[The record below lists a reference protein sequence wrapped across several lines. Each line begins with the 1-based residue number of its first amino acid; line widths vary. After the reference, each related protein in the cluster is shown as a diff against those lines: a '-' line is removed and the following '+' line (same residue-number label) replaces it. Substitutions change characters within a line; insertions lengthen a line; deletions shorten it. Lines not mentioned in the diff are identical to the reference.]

1 MKKLFTLLTLTLL
14 AFTTQAQTMIFKI
27 ENAETRTNLNG
38 QPINKGDEFEISVW
52 VKPNGN
58 TTTRSLYF
66 DFEYQNTAFQLTGVN
81 HTGTNGNGGALPTGS
96 QISMSYYNYPGYSWL
111 STQQNNVSNGNTKY
125 QYANYNYTSGGPKS
139 ILRVYLNWATTNN
152 NFAEWHLI
160 KLRFRLKTDAPG
172 YTWDPIKLNF
182 VAAFNQNGTAGS
194 TVLEQPLTTVIY
206 LDPIATSYVN
216 AKVEVNGNLNR
227 FTLTRVLFLEEGSTS
242 GYIVDATSD
251 GKLNVDQSRFKPNTD
266 YRVMVMVNA
275 DSMYDLYNDAITV
288 SDYTTAEA
296 EFISQNLDGTFKNEN
311 IKTGVGYAV
320 ADINRNKIFD
330 GGDVTKLF
338 SQAVAVDQLIA
349 LPSQYQPGADIYV
362 SVPTMLAADFDALT
376 PETWKNVTEY
386 YAKFRTGNIGTNLP
400 LDLKYALWGDIN
412 RSHSS
417 QVRDAGGNIKTNA
430 LVSLRTNDFVNTPIP
445 LATSIDVSLKNI
457 VVTSNAIEIPV
468 SVDTK
473 GNKVAALQFGF
484 NYDDTKIKF
493 DELQSQLPDGWY
505 VFGTPKDG
513 FIKFGAI
520 NKDLKTTISGE
531 VIPFKLK
538 FSTLVNGLD
547 IATSIKVTSTMDASD
562 DKGNQIGINLNTNSI
577 KLTGYNN
584 FNKK

>member
-96 QISMSYYNYPGYSWL
+96 QISMNYYNYPGYSWL

-172 YTWDPIKLNF
+172 YVWDPIKLNF
-182 VAAFNQNGTAGS
+182 VAAFNQNGTSGS

-206 LDPIATSYVN
+206 LDPIATSYIN
-216 AKVEVNGNLNR
+216 AQVEANSNLNR
-227 FTLTRVLFLEEGSTS
+227 YSLTRVVFVDSLTNESYL
-242 GYIVDATSD
+242 VDATSD
-251 GKLNVDQSRFKPNTD
+251 GKLNVDQSRFKPNTN
-266 YRVMVMVNA
+266 YKVMVLVNM
-275 DSMYDLYNDAITV
+275 DSMKDLYNDAVTV

-311 IKTGVGYAV
+311 IRTGIGYFA
-320 ADINRNKIFD
+320 ADINRNKVFD
-330 GGDVTKLF
+330 GGDVTKIF
-338 SQAVAVDQLIA
+338 SQSVSVDELIS
-349 LPSQYQPGADIYV
+349 LPPGYQSGTDSYM
-362 SVPTMLAADFDALT
+362 SVPTFITSDFDTLT
-376 PETWKNVTEY
+376 PETWKD
-386 YAKFRTGNIGTNLP
+386 AKPYVMFKTGEIGTNLP
-400 LDLKYALWGDIN
+400 LNLKYALWGDIN

-445 LATSIDVSLKNI
+445 LASSIDVSLKNI

-484 NYDDTKIKF
+484 TYDDTKIKF

>member
-1 MKKLFTLLTLTLL
+1 
-14 AFTTQAQTMIFKI
+14 MIFKI

-66 DFEYQNTAFQLTGVN
+66 DFEYQNTAFQLMSVN

-96 QISMSYYNYPGYSWL
+96 QISMNYYNYPGYSWL

-160 KLRFRLKTDAPG
+160 KLRFKLKTDAPG

-311 IKTGVGYAV
+311 IKTGVGYVV

-457 VVTSNAIEIPV
+457 VVTSNTIEIPV

-484 NYDDTKIKF
+484 TYDDTKIKF

-520 NKDLKTTISGE
+520 NKDLKSTISGE

-547 IATSIKVTSTMDASD
+547 IATSIKVTSNMDASD
-562 DKGNQIGINLNTNSI
+562 NKGNQIGINLNTNSI

>member
-96 QISMSYYNYPGYSWL
+96 QISMNWYNYPGYSWL
-111 STQQNNVSNGNTKY
+111 STQQNNVANGNIRY
-125 QYANYNYTSGGPKS
+125 QYANYNYTGGGPKS
-139 ILRVYLNWATTNN
+139 ILRVYLNWATNN
-152 NFAEWHLI
+152 TNFAEWHLI

-172 YTWDPIKLNF
+172 YVWDPIKLNF
-182 VAAFNQNGTAGS
+182 VAAFNQNGTSGS

-216 AKVEVNGNLNR
+216 GKIEMNGNLDR
-227 FTLTRVLFLEEGSTS
+227 YSVTRVAFIDSLTNESYL
-242 GYIVDATSD
+242 VDATSD
-251 GKLNVDQSRFKPNTD
+251 GKLNVDQSKFKPNTT
-266 YRVMVMVNA
+266 YRVMVMVNM
-275 DSMYDLYNDAITV
+275 DSMKDLYNDAVTV

-311 IKTGVGYAV
+311 IRTGIGYFA
-320 ADINRNKIFD
+320 ADINRSKVFD
-330 GGDVTKLF
+330 GGDVTKIF
-338 SQAVAVDQLIA
+338 SQSVSVDELIS
-349 LPSQYQPGADIYV
+349 LPPGYQSGTDSYM
-362 SVPTMLAADFDALT
+362 SVPTFIASDFDTLT
-376 PETWKNVTEY
+376 PETWKD
-386 YAKFRTGNIGTNLP
+386 AKSYVMFKTGEIGTNLP
-400 LDLKYALWGDIN
+400 LNLKYALWGDIN

-445 LATSIDVSLKNI
+445 LASSIDVSLKNI

-484 NYDDTKIKF
+484 TYDDTKIKF

-538 FSTLVNGLD
+538 FSTLVDGLD

>member
-27 ENAETRTNLNG
+27 DNAETRTNLNG

-96 QISMSYYNYPGYSWL
+96 QISMNWYNYPGYSWL
-111 STQQNNVSNGNTKY
+111 STQQNNVANGNTKY

-172 YTWDPIKLNF
+172 YVWDPIKLNF
-182 VAAFNQNGTAGS
+182 VAAFNQNGTSGS

-206 LDPIATSYVN
+206 LDPIATSYIN
-216 AKVEVNGNLNR
+216 AQVEANSNLNR
-227 FTLTRVLFLEEGSTS
+227 YSLTRVVFVDSLTNESYL
-242 GYIVDATSD
+242 VDATSD
-251 GKLNVDQSRFKPNTD
+251 GKLNVDQSRFKPNTN
-266 YRVMVMVNA
+266 YKVMVLVNM
-275 DSMYDLYNDAITV
+275 DSMKDLYNDAVTV

-311 IKTGVGYAV
+311 IRTGIGYFA
-320 ADINRNKIFD
+320 ADINRNKVFD
-330 GGDVTKLF
+330 GGDVTKIF
-338 SQAVAVDQLIA
+338 SQSVSVDELIS
-349 LPSQYQPGADIYV
+349 LPPGYQSGTDSYM
-362 SVPTMLAADFDALT
+362 SVPTFITSDFDTLT
-376 PETWKNVTEY
+376 PETWKD
-386 YAKFRTGNIGTNLP
+386 AKPYVMFKTGEIGTNLP
-400 LDLKYALWGDIN
+400 LNLKYALWGDIN

-445 LATSIDVSLKNI
+445 LASSIDVSLKNI

-484 NYDDTKIKF
+484 TYDDTKIKF

>member
-27 ENAETRTNLNG
+27 DNAETRTNLNG

-96 QISMSYYNYPGYSWL
+96 QISMNWYNYPGYSWL
-111 STQQNNVSNGNTKY
+111 STQQNNVANGNTKY

-172 YTWDPIKLNF
+172 YVWDPIKLNF
-182 VAAFNQNGTAGS
+182 VAAFNQNGTSGS

-216 AKVEVNGNLNR
+216 AQVEANSNLNR
-227 FTLTRVLFLEEGSTS
+227 YSLTRVVFVDSLTNESYL
-242 GYIVDATSD
+242 VDATSD
-251 GKLNVDQSRFKPNTD
+251 GKLNVDQSRFKPNTN
-266 YRVMVMVNA
+266 YKVMVLVNM
-275 DSMYDLYNDAITV
+275 DSMKDLYNDAVTV

-311 IKTGVGYAV
+311 IRTGIGYFA
-320 ADINRNKIFD
+320 ADINRNKVFD
-330 GGDVTKLF
+330 GGDVTKIF
-338 SQAVAVDQLIA
+338 SQSVSVDELIS
-349 LPSQYQPGADIYV
+349 LPPGYQSGTDSYM
-362 SVPTMLAADFDALT
+362 SVPTFITSDFDTLT
-376 PETWKNVTEY
+376 PETWKD
-386 YAKFRTGNIGTNLP
+386 AKPYVMFKTGEIGTNLP
-400 LDLKYALWGDIN
+400 LNLKYALWGDIN

-445 LATSIDVSLKNI
+445 LASSIDVSLKNI

-484 NYDDTKIKF
+484 TYDDTKIKF

>member
-96 QISMSYYNYPGYSWL
+96 QISMNWYNYPGYSWL
-111 STQQNNVSNGNTKY
+111 STQQNNVANGNTKY

-172 YTWDPIKLNF
+172 YVWDPIKLNF
-182 VAAFNQNGTAGS
+182 VAAFNQNGTSGS

-216 AKVEVNGNLNR
+216 AQVEANSNLNR
-227 FTLTRVLFLEEGSTS
+227 YSLTRVVFVDSLTNESYL
-242 GYIVDATSD
+242 VDATSD
-251 GKLNVDQSRFKPNTD
+251 GKLNVDQSRFKPNTN
-266 YRVMVMVNA
+266 YKVMVLVNM
-275 DSMYDLYNDAITV
+275 DSMKDLYNDAVTV

-311 IKTGVGYAV
+311 IRTGIGYFA
-320 ADINRNKIFD
+320 ADINRNKVFD
-330 GGDVTKLF
+330 GGDVTKIF
-338 SQAVAVDQLIA
+338 SQSVSVDELIS
-349 LPSQYQPGADIYV
+349 LPPGYQSGTDSYM
-362 SVPTMLAADFDALT
+362 SVPTFITSDFDTLT
-376 PETWKNVTEY
+376 PETWKD
-386 YAKFRTGNIGTNLP
+386 AKPYVMFKTGEIGTNLP
-400 LDLKYALWGDIN
+400 LNLKYALWGDIN

-445 LATSIDVSLKNI
+445 LASSIDVSLKNI

-484 NYDDTKIKF
+484 TYDDTKIKF

>member
-27 ENAETRTNLNG
+27 DNAETRTNLNG

-66 DFEYQNTAFQLTGVN
+66 DFEYQNTAFQLTSVN

-96 QISMSYYNYPGYSWL
+96 QISMNWYNYPGYSWL
-111 STQQNNVSNGNTKY
+111 STQQNNVANGNTKY

-172 YTWDPIKLNF
+172 YVWDPIKLNF
-182 VAAFNQNGTAGS
+182 VAAFNQNGTSGS

-206 LDPIATSYVN
+206 LDPIATSYIN
-216 AKVEVNGNLNR
+216 AQVEANSNLNR
-227 FTLTRVLFLEEGSTS
+227 YSLTRVVFVDSLTNESYL
-242 GYIVDATSD
+242 VDATSD
-251 GKLNVDQSRFKPNTD
+251 GKLNVDQSRFKPNTN
-266 YRVMVMVNA
+266 YKVMVLVNM
-275 DSMYDLYNDAITV
+275 DSMKDLYNDAVTV

-311 IKTGVGYAV
+311 IRTGIGYFA
-320 ADINRNKIFD
+320 ADINRNKVFD
-330 GGDVTKLF
+330 GGDVTKIF
-338 SQAVAVDQLIA
+338 SQSVSVDELIS
-349 LPSQYQPGADIYV
+349 LPPGYQSGTDSYM
-362 SVPTMLAADFDALT
+362 SVPTFITSDFDTLT
-376 PETWKNVTEY
+376 PETWKD
-386 YAKFRTGNIGTNLP
+386 AKPYVMFKTGEIGTNLP
-400 LDLKYALWGDIN
+400 LNLKYALWGDIN

-445 LATSIDVSLKNI
+445 LASSIDVSLKNI

-484 NYDDTKIKF
+484 TYDDTKIKF

>member
-27 ENAETRTNLNG
+27 DNAETRTNLNG

-96 QISMSYYNYPGYSWL
+96 QISMNWYNYPGYSWL
-111 STQQNNVSNGNTKY
+111 STQQNNVANGNTKY

-172 YTWDPIKLNF
+172 YVWDPIKLNF
-182 VAAFNQNGTAGS
+182 VAAFNQNGTSGS

-206 LDPIATSYVN
+206 LDPIATSYIN
-216 AKVEVNGNLNR
+216 AQVEANSNLNR
-227 FTLTRVLFLEEGSTS
+227 YSLTRVVFVDSLTNESYL
-242 GYIVDATSD
+242 VDATSD
-251 GKLNVDQSRFKPNTD
+251 GKLNVDQSRFKPNTN
-266 YRVMVMVNA
+266 YKVMVLVNM
-275 DSMYDLYNDAITV
+275 DSMKDLYNDAVTV

-311 IKTGVGYAV
+311 IRTGIGYFA
-320 ADINRNKIFD
+320 ADINRNKVFD
-330 GGDVTKLF
+330 GGDVTKIF
-338 SQAVAVDQLIA
+338 SQSVSVDELIS
-349 LPSQYQPGADIYV
+349 LPPGYQSGTDSYM
-362 SVPTMLAADFDALT
+362 SVPTFIASDFDTLT
-376 PETWKNVTEY
+376 PETWKD
-386 YAKFRTGNIGTNLP
+386 AKPYVMFKTGEIGTNLP
-400 LDLKYALWGDIN
+400 LNLKYALWGDIN

-445 LATSIDVSLKNI
+445 LASSIDVFLKNI

-484 NYDDTKIKF
+484 TYDDTKIKF

>member
-96 QISMSYYNYPGYSWL
+96 QISMNYYNYPGYSWL
-111 STQQNNVSNGNTKY
+111 STQQNNVANGNTRY
-125 QYANYNYTSGGPKS
+125 QYANYNYTGGGPKS

-152 NFAEWHLI
+152 NFVEWHLI

-172 YTWDPIKLNF
+172 YVWDPIKLNF
-182 VAAFNQNGTAGS
+182 VAAFNQNGTSGS

-216 AKVEVNGNLNR
+216 AQVEANSNLNR
-227 FTLTRVLFLEEGSTS
+227 YTLTRVVFVDSLTNESYL
-242 GYIVDATSD
+242 VDATSD
-251 GKLNVDQSRFKPNTD
+251 GKLNVDQSRFKPNAT
-266 YRVMVMVNA
+266 YKVMVLVNM
-275 DSMYDLYNDAITV
+275 DSMKDLYNDAVTV

-311 IKTGVGYAV
+311 IRTGIGYFA
-320 ADINRNKIFD
+320 ADINRNKVFD
-330 GGDVTKLF
+330 GGDVTKIF
-338 SQAVAVDQLIA
+338 SQSVSVDELIS
-349 LPSQYQPGADIYV
+349 LPPGYQSGTDSYM
-362 SVPTMLAADFDALT
+362 SVPTFIASDFDTLT
-376 PETWKNVTEY
+376 PETWKD
-386 YAKFRTGNIGTNLP
+386 AKPFVMFRTGNIGTNLP
-400 LDLKYALWGDIN
+400 LNIKYALWGDIN

-445 LATSIDVSLKNI
+445 LASSIDVSLKNI

>member
-1 MKKLFTLLTLTLL
+1 
-14 AFTTQAQTMIFKI
+14 
-27 ENAETRTNLNG
+27 
-38 QPINKGDEFEISVW
+38 
-52 VKPNGN
+52 
-58 TTTRSLYF
+58 
-66 DFEYQNTAFQLTGVN
+66 
-81 HTGTNGNGGALPTGS
+81 
-96 QISMSYYNYPGYSWL
+96 
-111 STQQNNVSNGNTKY
+111 
-125 QYANYNYTSGGPKS
+125 
-139 ILRVYLNWATTNN
+139 
-152 NFAEWHLI
+152 
-160 KLRFRLKTDAPG
+160 
-172 YTWDPIKLNF
+172 
-182 VAAFNQNGTAGS
+182 
-194 TVLEQPLTTVIY
+194 
-206 LDPIATSYVN
+206 
-216 AKVEVNGNLNR
+216 
-227 FTLTRVLFLEEGSTS
+227 
-242 GYIVDATSD
+242 
-251 GKLNVDQSRFKPNTD
+251 
-266 YRVMVMVNA
+266 MVMVNA

-311 IKTGVGYAV
+311 IKTGIGYFT
-320 ADINRNKIFD
+320 ADINRSKVFD
-330 GGDVTKLF
+330 GGDVTKIF
-338 SQAVAVDQLIA
+338 SQSVSVDELIS
-349 LPSQYQPGADIYV
+349 LPPGYQPGTDAYM
-362 SVPTMLAADFDALT
+362 SVPTFLASDFDALT

-457 VVTSNAIEIPV
+457 VVTSNTIEIPV

-484 NYDDTKIKF
+484 TYDDTKIKF

-520 NKDLKTTISGE
+520 NKDLKSTISGE

-547 IATSIKVTSTMDASD
+547 IATSIKVTSNMDASD
-562 DKGNQIGINLNTNSI
+562 NKGNQIGINLNTNSI

>member
-66 DFEYQNTAFQLTGVN
+66 DFEYQNTAFQLMSVN

-96 QISMSYYNYPGYSWL
+96 QISMNYYNYPGYSWL

-160 KLRFRLKTDAPG
+160 KLRFKLKTDAPG

-311 IKTGVGYAV
+311 IKTGVGYTV

-457 VVTSNAIEIPV
+457 VVTSNTIEIPV

-484 NYDDTKIKF
+484 TYDDTKIKF

-520 NKDLKTTISGE
+520 NKDLKSTISGE

-547 IATSIKVTSTMDASD
+547 IATSIKVTSNMDASD
-562 DKGNQIGINLNTNSI
+562 NKGNQIGINLNTNSI

>member
-96 QISMSYYNYPGYSWL
+96 QISMNYYNYPGYSWL

-172 YTWDPIKLNF
+172 YVWDPIKLNF
-182 VAAFNQNGTAGS
+182 VAAFNQNGTSGS

-216 AKVEVNGNLNR
+216 AQVEANGNLNR
-227 FTLTRVLFLEEGSTS
+227 YSLTRVVFVDSLTNESYL
-242 GYIVDATSD
+242 VDATSD
-251 GKLNVDQSRFKPNTD
+251 GKLNVDQSRFKPNTN
-266 YRVMVMVNA
+266 YKVMVLVNM
-275 DSMYDLYNDAITV
+275 DSMKDLYNDAVTV

-311 IKTGVGYAV
+311 IRTGIGYFA
-320 ADINRNKIFD
+320 ADINRNKVFD
-330 GGDVTKLF
+330 GGDVTKIF
-338 SQAVAVDQLIA
+338 SQSVSVDELIS
-349 LPSQYQPGADIYV
+349 LPPGYQSGTDSYM
-362 SVPTMLAADFDALT
+362 SVPTFIASDFDTLT
-376 PETWKNVTEY
+376 PETWKD
-386 YAKFRTGNIGTNLP
+386 AKPFVMFRTGNIGTNLP
-400 LDLKYALWGDIN
+400 LNLKYALWGDIN

-445 LATSIDVSLKNI
+445 LASSIDVSLKNI

-484 NYDDTKIKF
+484 TYDDTKIKF

>member
-66 DFEYQNTAFQLTGVN
+66 DFEYQNTAFQLMSVN

-96 QISMSYYNYPGYSWL
+96 QISMNWYNYPGYSWL

-160 KLRFRLKTDAPG
+160 KLRFKLKTDAPG

-216 AKVEVNGNLNR
+216 GKVEMNSNLDR
-227 FTLTRVLFLEEGSTS
+227 FSLTRVVFVDSLTNESYL
-242 GYIVDATSD
+242 VDATSD
-251 GKLNVDQSRFKPNTD
+251 GKLNVDQSKFKPNTT
-266 YRVMVMVNA
+266 YKVMVLVNM
-275 DSMYDLYNDAITV
+275 DSMKDLYNDAVTV

-311 IKTGVGYAV
+311 IKTGIGYFT
-320 ADINRNKIFD
+320 ADINRSKVFD
-330 GGDVTKLF
+330 GGDVTKIF
-338 SQAVAVDQLIA
+338 SQSVSVDELIS
-349 LPSQYQPGADIYV
+349 LPPGYQPGTDAYM
-362 SVPTMLAADFDALT
+362 SVPTFLASDFDALT
-376 PETWKNVTEY
+376 PETWKN
-386 YAKFRTGNIGTNLP
+386 AKPYVMFKTGNIGTNLP
-400 LDLKYALWGDIN
+400 LNLKYALWGDIN

-430 LVSLRTNDFVNTPIP
+430 LASLRTNDFVNTPIP
-445 LATSIDVSLKNI
+445 LVTSIDVSLKNI

-484 NYDDTKIKF
+484 TYDDTKIKF

-520 NKDLKTTISGE
+520 NKDLKTTITGE

>member
-96 QISMSYYNYPGYSWL
+96 QISMNYYNYPGYSWL
-111 STQQNNVSNGNTKY
+111 STQQNNVANGNTRY
-125 QYANYNYTSGGPKS
+125 QYANYNYTGGGPKS

-172 YTWDPIKLNF
+172 YVWDPIKLNF
-182 VAAFNQNGTAGS
+182 VAAFNQNGTSGS

-216 AKVEVNGNLNR
+216 AQVETNSNLNR
-227 FTLTRVLFLEEGSTS
+227 YTLTRVVFVDSLTNESYL
-242 GYIVDATSD
+242 VDATSD
-251 GKLNVDQSRFKPNTD
+251 GKLNVDQSRFKPNTN
-266 YRVMVMVNA
+266 YKVMVLVNM
-275 DSMYDLYNDAITV
+275 DSMKDLYNDAVTV

-311 IKTGVGYAV
+311 IRTGIGYFA
-320 ADINRNKIFD
+320 ADINRNKVFD
-330 GGDVTKLF
+330 GGDVTKIF
-338 SQAVAVDQLIA
+338 SQSVSVDELIS
-349 LPSQYQPGADIYV
+349 LPPGYQPGTDSYM
-362 SVPTMLAADFDALT
+362 SVPTFIASDFDTLT
-376 PETWKNVTEY
+376 PETWKD
-386 YAKFRTGNIGTNLP
+386 AKPFVMFRTGNIGTNLP
-400 LDLKYALWGDIN
+400 LNLKYALWGDIN

-430 LVSLRTNDFVNTPIP
+430 LASLRTNDFVNTPIP
-445 LATSIDVSLKNI
+445 LASSIDVSLKNI

-484 NYDDTKIKF
+484 TYDDTKIKF